1 MRTTRV
7 SEGRGMFKK
16 ASLLIGLPVVA
27 VMAAGLAMFFSGMFD
42 AMLTEEKGAGSVAAA
57 ELTSEMVELPP
68 APAPGA
74 ATKLET
80 ASMSN
85 SVPVVLSSVQLVE
98 PEVVAKVLP
107 NAKFGEVLDEGWGI
121 LELPADQSAET
132 WFTLQVDTQ
141 TQSSTISNHFSIPFK
156 LRLEITARFILLA
169 GSRCMTGWSRNSS

>member
-42 AMLTEEKGAGSVAAA
+42 AILTEEKGAGSVAAA
-57 ELTSEMVELPP
+57 QLTSELV

-85 SVPVVLSSVQLVE
+85 SVPV
-98 PEVVAKVLP
+98 A
-107 NAKFGEVLDEGWGI
+107 
-121 LELPADQSAET
+121 
-132 WFTLQVDTQ
+132 
-141 TQSSTISNHFSIPFK
+141 
-156 LRLEITARFILLA
+156 
-169 GSRCMTGWSRNSS
+169 